1 MADSLSEIVRLR
13 RGAGV
18 RNRGGRDCLNGN
30 LEGGTFEKVIH
41 ILGLGLVRRCIL
53 DLMVF

>member
-18 RNRGGRDCLNGN
+18 RNRGGRDCLKGN